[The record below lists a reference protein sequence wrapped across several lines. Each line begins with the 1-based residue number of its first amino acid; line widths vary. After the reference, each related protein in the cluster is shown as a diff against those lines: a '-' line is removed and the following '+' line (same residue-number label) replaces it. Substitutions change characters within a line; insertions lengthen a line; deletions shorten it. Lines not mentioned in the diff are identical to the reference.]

1 MPVSVANANKKCGP
15 SKSGPPYEQTGVF
28 LSMPAERI
36 RELSERTRKYIKE
49 RRITKDTLPA
59 LLSTGEETAAASGSL
74 LTAGINGNPSDA
86 SLNSPVHGQP
96 RNEVAEDG
104 IQEKPV
110 DGGEAKT
117 AADSGQQYEG
127 DKDSDGKPH
136 GRGKLI
142 KTGEYEYEGEFCHG
156 KFHGKGTF
164 KDLPGDFERDGTF
177 EDGTFV
183 EGSFTKGDQ
192 VEHGQFQQNSH
203 GILTLHGHAGDTRW
217 YCNAPPGG
225 YL

>member
-86 SLNSPVHGQP
+86 SLNPPVHGQP

-110 DGGEAKT
+110 DGGGANTGAGSEL
-117 AADSGQQYEG
+117 
-127 DKDSDGKPH
+127 SDGKSSEQGPS
-136 GRGKLI
+136 GEGTAAESGSPPPADI
-142 KTGEYEYEGEFCHG
+142 TGEPSGAS
-156 KFHGKGTF
+156 
-164 KDLPGDFERDGTF
+164 LNPP
-177 EDGTFV
+177 V
-183 EGSFTKGDQ
+183 
-192 VEHGQFQQNSH
+192 HGQPRNEVAYARYHRRAAAQSVAAQRSCNTLRVMSVDSVYVQ
-203 GILTLHGHAGDTRW
+203 IL
-217 YCNAPPGG
+217 
-225 YL
+225 

>member
-1 MPVSVANANKKCGP
+1 MSLTHARCLHRMETDGDAG
-15 SKSGPPYEQTGVF
+15 E
-28 LSMPAERI
+28 
-36 RELSERTRKYIKE
+36 
-49 RRITKDTLPA
+49 A

-86 SLNSPVHGQP
+86 SLNPPVHGQP

-183 EGSFTKGDQ
+183 EGSITRQGGD
-192 VEHGQFQQNSH
+192 VVDRGQFQQNSH
-203 GILTLHGHAGDTRW
+203 GILVLR
-217 YCNAPPGG
+217 
-225 YL
+225 